1 MSLSFP
7 VLCFA
12 TCVSLSLAVSLAVFI
27 FNRFFG
33 TIFINFIY
41 LFLLHW
47 VFVAVHGRSLVAV
60 CGLTVAASLIEKHGP
75 YGMWAQ

>member
-1 MSLSFP
+1 M
-7 VLCFA
+7 
-12 TCVSLSLAVSLAVFI
+12 FI

>member
-12 TCVSLSLAVSLAVFI
+12 TCVSLSLAVSLVVFI

-33 TIFINFIY
+33 TTFINFIY

-47 VFVAVHGRSLVAV
+47 VFVAVHGLSLVAM
-60 CGLTVAASLIEKHGP
+60 CLTVAASLIEKHGL